1 MKYLSLLIF
10 SLIAIFSCV
19 GDDFIDDRVDPVLRI
34 TNPLQSLVQD
44 TSIQIQYTFKNNIGL
59 EEDIQVEWTS
69 EDLNIA
75 EINENGFLTSKAKGT
90 TTITAFTEFENKR
103 IEDFFVLEVSEKTVI
118 VETVDERTGSLNPS
132 SFYELEG
139 DFTLTQ
145 EEDKLLLTFNSN
157 YSADTGL
164 PGLYVYLTNNPN
176 SVNGAKVI
184 GKVENFS
191 GSHSYEIDDSDLFDY
206 SHVLY
211 FCKPF
216 NVKVGDGE
224 LSN

>member
-44 TSIQIQYTFKNNIGL
+44 TSIQIQYIFKNNIGL

-184 GKVENFS
+184 GKVEKFS

-206 SHVLY
+206 SHILY